1 MFIAVD
7 VTPIIINLLTDNQHD
22 VHLFQSL
29 VVMIAFIVNLE
40 HKQKIKSYINA
51 QFAVLISVPN
61 TT

>member
-1 MFIAVD
+1 M
-7 VTPIIINLLTDNQHD
+7 DNQHD